1 MHKIKKCSAD
11 KFKKMKQFIVVLLM
25 VTIGFSACKEKRI
38 PIEDQILKI
47 KEMSQLG
54 TVEYTVTKVISASDN
69 QTWFKVGDR
78 KILFS
83 CEGTIKAGI
92 DLSSLSA
99 KDIQTD
105 GDKVTLTLPHAKLIY
120 LNIEPNSIKEVY
132 SSVSILRSSFDV
144 EEKNGLLVQGQKN
157 IEKSVD
163 SIGILQDAEKNAKH
177 LIEAWLSPLNL
188 SNINIIYK

>member
-1 MHKIKKCSAD
+1 
-11 KFKKMKQFIVVLLM
+11 MKRILIILM
-25 VTIGFSACKEKRI
+25 IGCISLFSCKEKGI

-92 DLSSLSA
+92 DLSNLSS
-99 KDIQTD
+99 KDIQND

-132 SSVSILRSSFDV
+132 SSVSILRTSFGV

-157 IEKSVD
+157 IEKSVE

-188 SNINIIYK
+188 SSVTIIYK